1 MAVVYKQGDSF
12 LHSLD
17 PRTKLVMFFAL
28 TFIALLFLD
37 PLIIGSL
44 FFGLYALAANAVG
57 RKTIAQS
64 CKPLILIFALFSF
77 YNLFWMRPAG
87 ATHLFYLLPWWK
99 AFPITVEGLIRSVAL
114 FFRFFIVVLAIHT
127 VLYTT
132 PAADIVLGL
141 TKREQSLNYKSM
153 LVYIAIVTALLFSVI
168 NLSWGDRLYTVATNA
183 AVAFVISA
191 IASLALASASYWLLS
206 KGLPPEI
213 GLTISLGFSTVGI
226 LIEQSQKI
234 TDAQKARGLEM
245 EHENVFLRIK
255 ARASS
260 LIPIFFATIERA
272 ENIAIAILTR
282 AFDLDIRNRTYHR
295 KLSFEKHDYVV
306 LAILLFL
313 LFGGLVLNYLGLE
326 RITESIVLALF
337 FR

>member
-17 PRTKLVMFFAL
+17 PRTKLIMFFAL

-44 FFGLYALAANAVG
+44 FFGLYALAVNAVG
-57 RKTIAQS
+57 RKTVAQS

-87 ATHLFYLLPWWK
+87 ATHLFYLLPWWE

-114 FFRFFIVVLAIHT
+114 FFRFFIVVLAVHT

-132 PAADIVLGL
+132 PAADLVLGL
-141 TKREQSLNYKSM
+141 TKREQSPNYRSM
-153 LVYIAIVTALLFSVI
+153 LVYIAIVTALLLSVI
-168 NLSWGDRLYTVATNA
+168 NLSWRDKLY
-183 AVAFVISA
+183 AVAADPVIAFA
-191 IASLALASASYWLLS
+191 IAVVASIALAGGSYWLLS

-226 LIEQSQKI
+226 LIEQSRKI

-255 ARASS
+255 ALASS

-282 AFDLDIRNRTYHR
+282 AFDFNIRNRTYHR
-295 KLSFEKHDYVV
+295 RLSFQKNDYMV

-313 LFGGLVLNYLGLE
+313 LFGGLALNYLGLE
-326 RITESIVLALF
+326 RITESVVLALF